1 MYPNLPLGESQCER
15 QNNVAGSLRCS
26 WEEEAGQ
33 WARSWGRGSEKEGGV
48 VCVWKERERVSVQAR
63 EIVWRGREGSVSQ
76 SQHLS
81 FSLHQGWGTL
91 RPLASLAADL
101 TPFHQRSHLFFSCF
115 LLAAFDC
122 FAFGIAFI
130 SFCMTGYKDLF
141 IKNVGCPE
149 LQGGHLQRT
158 VVKTAISTGIWS
170 FFVLP

>member
-1 MYPNLPLGESQCER
+1 MER
-15 QNNVAGSLRCS
+15 
-26 WEEEAGQ
+26 
-33 WARSWGRGSEKEGGV
+33 EGGKCKPV
-48 VCVWKERERVSVQAR
+48 
-63 EIVWRGREGSVSQ
+63 
-76 SQHLS
+76 
-81 FSLHQGWGTL
+81 T
-91 RPLASLAADL
+91 ASLLL
-101 TPFHQRSHLFFSCF
+101 TAPGLRDSSSPRFPRCRFNSIPSAQSSFFFSCF

-158 VVKTAISTGIWS
+158 VVKTAISAGIWS